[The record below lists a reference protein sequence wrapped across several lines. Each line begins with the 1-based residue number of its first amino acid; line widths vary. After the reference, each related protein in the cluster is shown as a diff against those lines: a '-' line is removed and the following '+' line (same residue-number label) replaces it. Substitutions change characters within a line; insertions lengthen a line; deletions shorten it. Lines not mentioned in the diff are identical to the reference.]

1 MQLTSFL
8 QVLGQWYLVETIS
21 PLPGRADTCAG
32 IELIRPDGDS
42 WSNLIMVGQE
52 SSYGRPIVYENHTII
67 IPDSVNSPSL
77 WDQPGT
83 RGAVLRAF

>member
-8 QVLGQWYLVETIS
+8 QVLGQWYLVETVS
-21 PLPGRADTCAG
+21 SLPGRVDTCAG
-32 IELIRPDGDS
+32 IQLIRPDSDS

-77 WDQPGT
+77 WDQPGI
-83 RGAVLRAF
+83 RGEVLRAF